1 MAGAPVL
8 ETIVSYY
15 VETKLLRNL
24 PSIFTGCLNVKLVLT
39 FLIFWYKDETKMDH
53 VLQQTEKSRQMANH
67 IAYTTFAAHGVNNGI
82 FPVGPEVCLHNTPS
96 RPRN

>member
-1 MAGAPVL
+1 MAVAPVL

-39 FLIFWYKDETKMDH
+39 FFNFFAIKMKQKWTMSFSKLRKVGKWQITSLTRH
-53 VLQQTEKSRQMANH
+53 LQLM
-67 IAYTTFAAHGVNNGI
+67 V
-82 FPVGPEVCLHNTPS
+82 
-96 RPRN
+96 